1 MAITVAAWNDLDA
14 DARRQLLQRPAM
26 ADATEVRAS
35 VNDILGAVRAS
46 GDAKIRELTLSL
58 DQADVDDLRV
68 RPAEVEAATQI
79 LDPEAID
86 AIDQAITNVR
96 RFHEQQLPQ
105 DISIETLPGVLCERV
120 SCSRYRPQLRVV
132 P

>member
-46 GDAKIRELTLSL
+46 GDAKIRELT
-58 DQADVDDLRV
+58 
-68 RPAEVEAATQI
+68 
-79 LDPEAID
+79 
-86 AIDQAITNVR
+86 N
-96 RFHEQQLPQ
+96 
-105 DISIETLPGVLCERV
+105 
-120 SCSRYRPQLRVV
+120 
-132 P
+132 